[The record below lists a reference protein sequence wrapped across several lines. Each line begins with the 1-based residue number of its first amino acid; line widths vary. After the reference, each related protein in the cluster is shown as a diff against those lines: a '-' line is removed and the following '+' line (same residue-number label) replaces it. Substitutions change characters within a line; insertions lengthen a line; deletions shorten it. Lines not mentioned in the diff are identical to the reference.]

1 MLHIITDS
9 GADISE
15 KEAAELGV
23 ILMPMT
29 VSFGEESYRA
39 GVDLPP
45 QTFYEKL
52 IECDTLPSTSMIP
65 PMTYE
70 KAFRM
75 VRNAGDEAVVICLS
89 SVLSGTCQSAMLA
102 AKEFPCI
109 HVVDSLNACIGQR
122 VLVMRAVQ
130 LRNSGLTAEA
140 LVALLEE
147 EKKRIR
153 LLAVLDTLEYLKK
166 GGRISAATAMAGS
179 LLSIKPVVSVIDGA
193 VCMVGKA
200 RGSKNANNLL
210 RGMIAENEADT
221 AMPACMGYSGLT
233 DIMLRKYIE
242 DNREVWKDEAIPPIV
257 HVGPVIGTHIG
268 PGAIALAFFAK
279 TTC

>member
-1 MLHIITDS
+1 MLRIITDS
-9 GADISE
+9 GADITQE
-15 KEAAELGV
+15 EAEALG
-23 ILMPMT
+23 ITLMPMT
-29 VSFGEESYRA
+29 VSFGNETWRA

-45 QTFYEKL
+45 RTFFEKL
-52 IECDTLPSTSMIP
+52 IESDTLPSTSMIP
-65 PMTYE
+65 PMTYG
-70 KAFRM
+70 KVFRK
-75 VRNAGDEAVVICLS
+75 VRDAGDEAVVICLS

-102 AKEFPCI
+102 AADFPCV

-122 VLVMRAVQ
+122 ILVMRALE
-130 LRNSGLTAEA
+130 LRSAGLTAEA
-140 LVALLEE
+140 LVARLEE

-179 LLSIKPVVSVIDGA
+179 LLSIKPVISVINGA

-210 RGMIAENEADT
+210 RGMTAENEADT
-221 AMPACMGYSGLT
+221 SMPACMGYSGLT
-233 DIMLRKYIE
+233 DTLLRKYIE
-242 DNREVWKDEAIPPIV
+242 DNREVWKDEAVPPIV
-257 HVGPVIGTHIG
+257 QIGPVIGTHVG

-279 TTC
+279 G